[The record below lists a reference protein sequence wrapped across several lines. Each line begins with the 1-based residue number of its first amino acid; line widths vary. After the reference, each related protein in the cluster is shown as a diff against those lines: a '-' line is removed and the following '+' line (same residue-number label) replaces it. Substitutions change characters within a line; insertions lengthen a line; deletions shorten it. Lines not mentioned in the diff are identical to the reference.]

1 MVRMQCILTDCVY
14 FKEFPDKPGVTF
26 CAHKDIML
34 HLSNSTCPLY
44 RMDWA
49 KKMAK
54 AQKLVIRLKNK
65 TNNT

>member
-1 MVRMQCILTDCVY
+1 
-14 FKEFPDKPGVTF
+14 
-26 CAHKDIML
+26 ML

-54 AQKLVIRLKNK
+54 AQKLQVQLKNK
-65 TNNT
+65 MNNK